1 MNILYS
7 TLFILEDDQRRCLQ
21 RNVVFNMIC
30 AWKSESQIIIAEKA
44 LAENWRL
51 LG

>member
-1 MNILYS
+1 MIR
-7 TLFILEDDQRRCLQ
+7 EDVCSL
-21 RNVVFNMIC
+21 NVVFNMIC